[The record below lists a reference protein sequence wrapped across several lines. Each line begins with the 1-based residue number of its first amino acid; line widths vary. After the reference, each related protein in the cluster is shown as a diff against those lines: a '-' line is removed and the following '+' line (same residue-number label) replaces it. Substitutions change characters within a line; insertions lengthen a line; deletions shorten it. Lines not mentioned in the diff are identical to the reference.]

1 MKKFK
6 LMLLFTLILTILSST
21 CSNAAAKYSKIYP
34 DCKSKKGK
42 YTISYTTK
50 KGLNLYVEGNSK
62 PVVSIPYSQEILDYV
77 LNDEKIYYSYNKK
90 IMQFDIS
97 TKKKISIKEFKN
109 NPNICAVRDEYIYV
123 TVYPFDENHE
133 GAYETDF
140 YKINMKN
147 KETKLLAKNAS
158 SIVLA
163 ENNIFYRPTTT
174 DVSGQ
179 PLYSIDYNGKNLK
192 KISDDVIHYQVINK
206 KLYFVTESIQDFMQ
220 TVYVSNLDGTEKKQL
235 TNSIDG
241 YVYNITPTDVYYA
254 VIGNNTINYKLNLS
268 TKKVEVVKQVNTNVY
283 ELNY

>member
-1 MKKFK
+1 MKKVK
-6 LMLLFTLILTILSST
+6 LILLFTLMFTILSST
-21 CSNAAAKYSKIYP
+21 CSNATDKYSKIYP
-34 DCKSKKGK
+34 DCNTKKGK
-42 YTISYTTK
+42 YTISYTKK
-50 KGLNLYVEGNSK
+50 KGLNLYIKGNSK
-62 PVVSIPYSQEILDYV
+62 PVVSIPYSPEILDYV

-109 NPNICAVRDEYIYV
+109 NPNICAIRDEYIYV
-123 TVYPFDENHE
+123 TVHPFDENHE

-174 DVSGQ
+174 DVSCQ

-206 KLYFVTESIQDFMQ
+206 KLYFVTESIQDFIQ

>member
-1 MKKFK
+1 
-6 LMLLFTLILTILSST
+6 
-21 CSNAAAKYSKIYP
+21 
-34 DCKSKKGK
+34 
-42 YTISYTTK
+42 
-50 KGLNLYVEGNSK
+50 
-62 PVVSIPYSQEILDYV
+62 
-77 LNDEKIYYSYNKK
+77 
-90 IMQFDIS
+90 
-97 TKKKISIKEFKN
+97 
-109 NPNICAVRDEYIYV
+109 
-123 TVYPFDENHE
+123 
-133 GAYETDF
+133 
-140 YKINMKN
+140 MKN

-174 DVSGQ
+174 DVSCQ

-206 KLYFVTESIQDFMQ
+206 KLYFVTESIQDFIQ